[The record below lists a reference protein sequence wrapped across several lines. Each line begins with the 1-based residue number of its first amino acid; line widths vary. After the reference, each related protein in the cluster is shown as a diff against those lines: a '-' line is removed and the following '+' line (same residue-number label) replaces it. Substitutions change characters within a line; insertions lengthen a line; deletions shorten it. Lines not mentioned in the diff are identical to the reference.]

1 MRYWAECLN
10 FYRVLLLCLPH
21 LFFLVRVVFF
31 FILLMTKLS
40 HLKMDLK
47 VNRNRFF
54 FFLQHSALFVDT
66 LIEGEGHST
75 LESEH
80 RA

>member
-1 MRYWAECLN
+1 MSSTLI
-10 FYRVLLLCLPH
+10 
-21 LFFLVRVVFF
+21 FFLVRVVFF
-31 FILLMTKLS
+31 YIANDKTFSFKNG
-40 HLKMDLK
+40 LKG
-47 VNRNRFF
+47 NRNRFF